1 MDQSART
8 ININEYNAAEGKMKA
23 SLKWLIARCYTSSDV
38 PDNLSN
44 LFYTDEKSSLQLLPV
59 VVVCLKNGSLYSQA
73 ASKILHDNAL
83 VGGSISSVLH
93 ALSSINI
100 EVREADGSHVTE
112 DMLTSPEMPLQI
124 SSHVALIDALM
135 TAHLKSVISIEKVVQ
150 AVSAH
155 TAVDKREEPLDCI
168 DALLFWINKICL
180 LVRDDVENNDVPLQS
195 NANDGAA
202 TIPEMEDLYEDLC
215 DGTCVS
221 VLLSFYCSNE
231 VPIHNIYFNDP
242 MSINDCRFNLSIIKS
257 FCENALPWN
266 PFHFEIEDILYLHE
280 SLQPNVN
287 AFLADLFYFFE
298 IFGKA
303 PATQEPLPVTT
314 QRRFVPIQGI
324 PDLRAQNIA
333 NRPQH
338 PPKVNRFSH
347 GSSQRDRTISVAS
360 MDSLMTSRSGDSLM
374 CAPQKPNEIKG
385 NTIKFGDISM
395 NEVQENDETTKKS
408 HTVQKSA
415 AEVKL
420 QMEELR
426 RQLERSKMIQ
436 SVMDEE
442 KRSKAGKDAFF
453 RVMSKSANEDELSHL
468 NHVAANAQYTPS
480 RDNLNR
486 DLHNYQEHIDNGKK
500 SQHELMHQTP
510 PHQEFASPPFSHNM
524 QTMSPNFPQHAHTLQ
539 NMGHGAMIG
548 QHLGQ
553 LPYDGTQMGVGMPP
567 QNYDQG
573 HYALPQAALGSHN
586 YNSPYSVGAPT
597 QPYGGNAVD
606 PMFYGQQYQQQQ
618 HQPRGFPNNNNFYQ
632 PPFHS
637 QQMQSSNSQP
647 SALNLIHQ
655 HQQMGTQ
662 PPYGQY
668 QPGYAPP
675 MQPNHHY
682 AAPSPY
688 ATTRPPEGMMSYSV
702 NEHFTPQYPSDVTS
716 PTMASHSQFPAV
728 QPSGQSA
735 FRLHQPNASASR
747 LDPPLEINRNLTN
760 WGMTYGERTPRKM
773 WDTYRSEQNITAAA
787 AASVASP
794 TGTIGHGEPDAANN
808 VTPRPS
814 EEPKSTT
821 HAISQENKP
830 APAFQSPLSTQK
842 PNANANTNAIAPKQ
856 MTQKPAGFFE
866 AASVGNPEM
875 TAEMQAKRRALLA
888 NQIKRKEKVVLLT
901 EEKEQEIAEKRQQE
915 LEKQEEAEQRKMER
929 EMKRQKLLEDYK
941 RKKMEQE
948 LGESPSGSNSA
959 RASSSSTA
967 SLNRGHSQPPFGR
980 PKSQS
985 NMSTLHTR
993 TLQRP
998 GRNQTCLM
1006 EDDNNT
1012 PRIRVPSIAEPTLKL
1027 FAKHQPKS
1035 NRVLILNAL
1044 QHSIFPGTVSSDQK
1058 NKAQTAIAQS
1068 DSKHF
1073 LVLFRDHKCQYRGLY
1088 TWDQISDTTH
1098 RIDGSGPKICNEDMM
1113 TLMFKY
1119 DSGAKHFSRIPT
1131 KHISATI
1138 DGFTIGD
1145 NHWQKTKIPHSSR

>member
-8 ININEYNAAEGKMKA
+8 ININEYNAAEGKLKA
-23 SLKWLIARCYTSSDV
+23 SLKWLIARCYTSTDV

-44 LFYTDEKSSLQLLPV
+44 LFYIDEKSSLQLLPV

-112 DMLTSPEMPLQI
+112 DMLTSPEKPLQI

-150 AVSAH
+150 AVS
-155 TAVDKREEPLDCI
+155 DE
-168 DALLFWINKICL
+168 
-180 LVRDDVENNDVPLQS
+180 VENYDVPLQS
-195 NANDGAA
+195 NVNDGAA

-221 VLLSFYCSNE
+221 VLLSFYRPNE
-231 VPIHNIYFNDP
+231 VPIRDIYFNDP
-242 MSINDCRFNLSIIKS
+242 MSINDCRFNLSIIKIPS
-257 FCENALPWN
+257 SDDAK
-266 PFHFEIEDILYLHE
+266 EICAYTR
-280 SLQPNVN
+280 N
-287 AFLADLFYFFE
+287 
-298 IFGKA
+298 
-303 PATQEPLPVTT
+303 T
-314 QRRFVPIQGI
+314 
-324 PDLRAQNIA
+324 
-333 NRPQH
+333 
-338 PPKVNRFSH
+338 
-347 GSSQRDRTISVAS
+347 GSSSSKHCESAS
-360 MDSLMTSRSGDSLM
+360 
-374 CAPQKPNEIKG
+374 APSESQPIFAWIFSKGSHYFRCFCGFFDDIK
-385 NTIKFGDISM
+385 M

-468 NHVAANAQYTPS
+468 NTAAANAQYTPS
-480 RDNLNR
+480 RDDINR
-486 DLHNYQEHIDNGKK
+486 DLHNYQQEHIDNRKK
-500 SQHELMHQTP
+500 SQHESMNHTA
-510 PHQEFASPPFSHNM
+510 PHQEFASPPFSRNM

-539 NMGHGAMIG
+539 NIGHAAMIG
-548 QHLGQ
+548 QHVGQ

-567 QNYDQG
+567 QNYEQG

-597 QPYGGNAVD
+597 QLYGGNAVD
-606 PMFYGQQYQQQQ
+606 PMFYGQQYQQQ
-618 HQPRGFPNNNNFYQ
+618 QPRGFPNNNNFYQ

-647 SALNLIHQ
+647 NALNLIHQ
-655 HQQMGTQ
+655 HQQMGAQ

-702 NEHFTPQYPSDVTS
+702 NEHFTPQYPSDLTS
-716 PTMASHSQFPAV
+716 PTMASQSQFLGAH
-728 QPSGQSA
+728 PSGQSA

-760 WGMTYGERTPRKM
+760 WGLTYGERTPRKM
-773 WDTYRSEQNITAAA
+773 WDTYRSEQNINAA
-787 AASVASP
+787 AASVALS

-814 EEPKSTT
+814 EEPKTTT
-821 HAISQENKP
+821 HAIIQENKP
-830 APAFQSPLSTQK
+830 APACGSPLSTQT
-842 PNANANTNAIAPKQ
+842 PNADPNTNAVVPKQ
-856 MTQKPAGFFE
+856 MAPKPTGFFE
-866 AASVGNPEM
+866 TASVGNPEM

-901 EEKEQEIAEKRQQE
+901 DQKEQEVAEKRQQE

-929 EMKRQKLLEDYK
+929 ELKRQKLLEDYK

-967 SLNRGHSQPPFGR
+967 SLSRGHSQPPFGR

-998 GRNQTCLM
+998 GRNQTCLT

-1044 QHSIFPGTVSSDQK
+1044 QHSIFPGTVSSEQK

-1131 KHISATI
+1131 KHLSATI